1 MTYINLDLECR
12 VDKDADGRIT
22 EEEIKEVQ
30 YKIINSPLTVWPYFI
45 WKKIDRQPGDAL
57 VAWTRGNYKRKKT
70 DTQPWDEVLVAWGG
84 QGRCFGA
91 GFSCFLGVFPC
102 Y

>member
-30 YKIINSPLTVWPYFI
+30 YKIINSPLTVQTFTF
-45 WKKIDRQPGDAL
+45 Q
-57 VAWTRGNYKRKKT
+57 VCSTYK
-70 DTQPWDEVLVAWGG
+70 
-84 QGRCFGA
+84 
-91 GFSCFLGVFPC
+91 SCFISKFC
-102 Y
+102 

>member
-30 YKIINSPLTVWPYFI
+30 YKIINSPLTVQTSLSKFVQHTKVVLLANSSSLNPI
-45 WKKIDRQPGDAL
+45 KI
-57 VAWTRGNYKRKKT
+57 
-70 DTQPWDEVLVAWGG
+70 
-84 QGRCFGA
+84 
-91 GFSCFLGVFPC
+91 FLDHM
-102 Y
+102 

>member
-12 VDKDADGRIT
+12 VDKDADGKIT

-45 WKKIDRQPGDAL
+45 WKKIDRQPWRCSCCMDQ
-57 VAWTRGNYKRKKT
+57 RKLQEEKNRYT
-70 DTQPWDEVLVAWGG
+70 T
-84 QGRCFGA
+84 
-91 GFSCFLGVFPC
+91 LG
-102 Y
+102 